1 MKIGIMGIGNIFSK
15 AYLPILSHN
24 QNIDWHFYSSSQDKL
39 DDLERAHGFKN
50 TFNDLESFYA
60 SGIQAIMIHT
70 PTSTHYQLIKEAL
83 QRGLHVFVD
92 KPISDQIEQTQE
104 LLELAESKGLILM
117 VGFNRRFA
125 PLTQKIKAMPKKSM
139 IVVRK
144 NRGSAQQE
152 ARFSLYDMMIHVVDT
167 ALYLLDEPIISHSHN
182 LILDEFDQVVTATL
196 SIQSQNTQVLAYM
209 NMQSGARLE
218 TFEVMSP
225 DSHAVVSDLNNL
237 DMHDETSVNSSSF
250 SDWTPT
256 LERRGFNN
264 LIDTYIERIR
274 NNDNSNN
281 KDALLSHQMIE
292 EFLNKRAIQI

>member
-15 AYLPILSHN
+15 AYLPILSQN

-39 DDLERAHGFKN
+39 DDLERAHGFKY

-225 DSHAVVSDLNNL
+225 DGHAVESDLNNL

-292 EFLNKRAIQI
+292 EFLSKKVS